1 MNQNVKTP
9 NAKVVNLP
17 EIYVKNVKE
26 NECFKEINVKIS
38 VIKDINQM
46 KREFVYFVLIQ
57 DAIQLNMKLKI

>member
-57 DAIQLNMKLKI
+57 DAIQLNM